1 MLGFVQQK
9 WKTKRWTYLAGEGP
23 EQDLGT
29 RVERQRRRPKRC
41 YEREGGGG
49 GAMEEELRKG
59 RLAAYRQTR
68 VLTPESWG
76 HSCLSN
82 PKKKAIMAMQAVP
95 GASRQLDYDLV
106 KDLRSCLKLL

>member
-1 MLGFVQQK
+1 MDV
-9 WKTKRWTYLAGEGP
+9 P
-23 EQDLGT
+23 
-29 RVERQRRRPKRC
+29 RRRRARTRPGHPSRAAATAPQTC
-41 YEREGGGG
+41 YEREGGGV

-106 KDLRSCLKLL
+106 KDLRSCLKLLQLHKIW